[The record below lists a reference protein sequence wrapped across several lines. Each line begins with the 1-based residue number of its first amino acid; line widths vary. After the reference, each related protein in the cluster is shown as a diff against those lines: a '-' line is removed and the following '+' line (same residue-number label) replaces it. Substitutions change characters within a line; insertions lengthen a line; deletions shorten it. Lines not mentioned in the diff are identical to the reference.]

1 MRYTTFFP
9 WLLLLFAITYSAE
22 ALAQD
27 SVVYTKKGSYKMKK
41 AAEDLKNSLA
51 NDDDEQT
58 AKRYEAL
65 AKEFTANGDHAKAE
79 EYMKK
84 ALAIYTRLNKKDE
97 IAATSRGLARTQ
109 ESQNKIAPA
118 IKNYQSA
125 AEVVK
130 DKNLEQA
137 NYNDANRLRNANN
150 PKAQMDYAKFNA
162 ALFEEKG
169 EKAEASN
176 AYQQLAKTQLEQ
188 NNPKEAI
195 ENLEKAIKATDKPEE
210 KNHIGKEIVK
220 AYVADNQPDKAI
232 AVSEDLLK
240 KARNRNDTEQQIAH
254 LRELAHIYEQEKGSS
269 KAEALLKEAYNLA
282 IKSGNTMQAKA
293 SVLALAQF
301 YAAQGKDQNSL
312 NYYKDY
318 ISRLDTLIK
327 TDSSLIDARIFEVT
341 EGRIRELEKER
352 VLQNE
357 LMARK
362 TRFNYVLMGSIILM
376 VLFLFLIT
384 RALYAIRIKN
394 KKIALQS
401 LRREMNPHFI
411 FNSLNSVNQYIAE
424 NNELEANKYL
434 TSYSSLMRNIMENS
448 NKDFVPLS
456 IEMDQLKKYL
466 ELEHQRFHD
475 KFDYNIIIDDQLD
488 PDVVMIPN
496 MLTQPHLENAIW
508 HGLRYK
514 ERKGE
519 LILKFLKKGTNI
531 EVIIVDNG
539 IGLTKSKELKTQ
551 NQKAH
556 QSRGI
561 TNTEERISLLNDI
574 YKTRIALN
582 MEEVKEA
589 QQSGTC
595 ITITMPLITKK

>member
-1 MRYTTFFP
+1 MRYTTFFS
-9 WLLLLFAITYSAE
+9 WILLLLVQAYSSE

-27 SVVYTKKGSYKMKK
+27 SVVYNKKGSYKMKK

-51 NDDDEQT
+51 KDDDVQT
-58 AKRYEAL
+58 ARHYEAL
-65 AKEFTANGDHAKAE
+65 AKELTEKGDHAKAE

-84 ALAIYTRLNKKDE
+84 ALEIYTRLNKKDE
-97 IAATSRGLARTQ
+97 IAAASRGLARTQ
-109 ESQNKIAPA
+109 ESQNKIIPA

-125 AEVVK
+125 AEVAK
-130 DKNLEQA
+130 DKTLGQA
-137 NYNDANRLRNANN
+137 NYNDANRLRNADN
-150 PKAQMDYAKFNA
+150 PKAQMDYAQSNA
-162 ALFEEKG
+162 NLFEEKG

-176 AYQQLAKTQLEQ
+176 AFQQLAKTQLEQ

-195 ENLEKAIKATDKPEE
+195 ENLEKAIKVTDKPEE
-210 KNHIGKEIVK
+210 KSNIGKEIVK

-232 AVSEDLLK
+232 ALSEDLLN
-240 KARNRNDTEQQIAH
+240 KARTQNDTEQQIIQ
-254 LRELAHIYEQEKGSS
+254 LRTLAHIYEQEKGIS
-269 KAEALLKEAYNLA
+269 KAEVLLKEAYNLA
-282 IKSGNTMQAKA
+282 IQSGNTMQAKA

-301 YAAQGKDQNSL
+301 YAAQGKSQNSL
-312 NYYKDY
+312 DYYKDY
-318 ISRLDTLIK
+318 INRLDTLIK

-352 VLQNE
+352 ILQNE

-448 NKDFVPLS
+448 NKDFVTLS
-456 IEMDQLKKYL
+456 METDQLKKYL
-466 ELEHQRFHD
+466 ELEHQRFRD
-475 KFDYNIIIDDQLD
+475 KFDYHIIIDDQLD
-488 PDVVMIPN
+488 PDVIMIPN
-496 MLTQPHLENAIW
+496 MLIQPHLENAIW

-514 ERKGE
+514 KIKGE
-519 LILKFLKKGTNI
+519 LRLEFRKKGANI
-531 EVIIVDNG
+531 EVMIADNG

-561 TNTEERISLLNDI
+561 TNTEERIGLLNDL
-574 YKTRIALN
+574 YKTRIILN

-589 QQSGTC
+589 QQSGTR
-595 ITITMPLITKK
+595 ITITMPLIAKK

>member
-1 MRYTTFFP
+1 MKYTTFLS
-9 WLLLLFAITYSAE
+9 WLLLLFIFTYGAD

-27 SVVYTKKGSYKMKK
+27 SMVYSKKGSYKMKK
-41 AAEDLKNSLA
+41 AADDLKKSLA
-51 NDDDEQT
+51 KDDDEQT
-58 AKRYEAL
+58 ARQYEAL
-65 AKEFTANGDHAKAE
+65 AKELTAQGDHAKAE

-84 ALAIYTRLNKKDE
+84 ALEIYTRLNKKDE
-97 IAATSRGLARTQ
+97 IAATRRGLARTQ
-109 ESQNKIAPA
+109 ELQNKMVPA

-125 AEVVK
+125 AEITK

-137 NYNDANRLRNANN
+137 NYNDANRLRNKYN
-150 PKAQMDYAKFNA
+150 PKAQIDYAQSNA
-162 ALFEEKG
+162 NLFEQKG

-176 AYQQLAKTQLEQ
+176 ALQQLAKTQLEQ
-188 NNPKEAI
+188 DNPKEAI
-195 ENLEKAIKATDKPEE
+195 ENLEKAIKVTDEPEE
-210 KNHIGKEIVK
+210 QSDISKEMVK
-220 AYVADNQPDKAI
+220 AYVADNQPEKAI
-232 AVSEDLLK
+232 ALSKDLLN
-240 KARNRNDTEQQIAH
+240 KAKTQKNTEQQIEQ
-254 LRELAHIYEQEKGSS
+254 LRTLARIYEQEKGTS
-269 KAEALLKEAYNLA
+269 KAEALLKEAYALA

-293 SVLALAQF
+293 SLLALVQF
-301 YAAQGKDQNSL
+301 YTTQGKSQNSL
-312 NYYKDY
+312 DYYKDY
-318 ISRLDTLIK
+318 INRLDTLIK
-327 TDSSLIDARIFEVT
+327 TDSSLIDAKIFELT

-376 VLFLFLIT
+376 VLFLFFII

-434 TSYSSLMRNIMENS
+434 TSYSNLMRNIMEHS
-448 NKDFVPLS
+448 NKDFVTLN

-488 PDVVMIPN
+488 PDVVTIPN
-496 MLTQPHLENAIW
+496 MLIQPHLENAIW

-514 ERKGE
+514 DTKGE
-519 LILKFLKKGTNI
+519 LRLEFRKKKGNI
-531 EVIIVDNG
+531 EVIIADNG

-561 TNTEERISLLNDI
+561 TNTEERIGLLNDL
-574 YKTRIALN
+574 YKTRIVLS
-582 MEEVKEA
+582 MEEVKGA

-595 ITITMPLITKK
+595 VTITMPLITKK

>member
-1 MRYTTFFP
+1 MRYTTFLSR
-9 WLLLLFAITYSAE
+9 LLLLLALAYGSE
-22 ALAQD
+22 SLAQD
-27 SVVYTKKGSYKMKK
+27 SVSYKKKGSYKMNK
-41 AAEDLKNSLA
+41 AANDLKNSLA
-51 NDDDEQT
+51 KDDDEQT
-58 AKRYEAL
+58 AKQYEAL
-65 AKEFTANGDHAKAE
+65 AKELTAQGDHAKAE
-79 EYMKK
+79 EYMKR
-84 ALAIYTRLNKKDE
+84 ALEIYTRLNKKDE
-97 IAATSRGLARTQ
+97 IAAASRGLARTQ
-109 ESQNKIAPA
+109 ESQNKMVPA

-125 AEVVK
+125 AEVAK

-137 NYNDANRLRNANN
+137 NYNDANRLRNADN
-150 PKAQMDYAKFNA
+150 PRAQMDYAKSNA
-162 ALFEEKG
+162 NLFEQKG

-195 ENLEKAIKATDKPEE
+195 ENLEKAIKVTDKPEE
-210 KNHIGKEIVK
+210 QSNISKEIVK
-220 AYVADNQPDKAI
+220 AYVANDQPDKAI
-232 AVSEDLLK
+232 AVSEGLLN
-240 KARNRNDTEQQIAH
+240 KAKTQKDTVQQIVQ
-254 LRELAHIYEQEKGSS
+254 LRELAHIYEREKGIS

-282 IKSGNTMQAKA
+282 IKSGNTMQAKT

-301 YAAQGKDQNSL
+301 YAAQGKSQNSL
-312 NYYKDY
+312 DYYKDY
-318 ISRLDTLIK
+318 INHLDTLIK
-327 TDSSLIDARIFEVT
+327 TDSSLIDAKIFEVT

-362 TRFNYVLMGSIILM
+362 TRFNYVLIGSIILM
-376 VLFLFLIT
+376 VLFLLFIT

-448 NKDFVPLS
+448 NKDFVTLN
-456 IEMDQLKKYL
+456 IEMEQLKKYL

-475 KFDYNIIIDDQLD
+475 KFDYSITIDDQLD

-496 MLTQPHLENAIW
+496 MLIQPHLENAIW

-514 ERKGE
+514 ETKGGLGLE
-519 LILKFLKKGTNI
+519 FRKKGANI
-531 EVIIVDNG
+531 EVTISDNG
-539 IGLTKSKELKTQ
+539 IGLTKSKALKTQ

-561 TNTEERISLLNDI
+561 TNTEERIGLLNDL
-574 YKTRIALN
+574 YKTRIILN

-589 QQSGTC
+589 QQSGTR
-595 ITITMPLITKK
+595 IIITMPLIAKK

>member
-1 MRYTTFFP
+1 MRHTTFLSG
-9 WLLLLFAITYSAE
+9 LLLLLAFAYCSE

-27 SVVYTKKGSYKMKK
+27 SLVHTKKGSYKMKK
-41 AAEDLKNSLA
+41 AADDLKNSLA
-51 NDDDEQT
+51 KDDDEQT
-58 AKRYEAL
+58 ARQYEAL
-65 AKEFTANGDHAKAE
+65 AKELAAKGDHAKAE

-84 ALAIYTRLNKKDE
+84 ALEIYTRLNKKDE
-97 IAATSRGLARTQ
+97 IASASRGLARTQ
-109 ESQNKIAPA
+109 ESQNKITPA

-125 AEVVK
+125 AEVTK

-137 NYNDANRLRNANN
+137 NYNDANRLRNADN
-150 PKAQMDYAKFNA
+150 PKAQMDYAKSNA
-162 ALFEEKG
+162 NLFEQKG

-195 ENLEKAIKATDKPEE
+195 ETLEKAIKVTDKPEE
-210 KNHIGKEIVK
+210 QSNIGKEIIK
-220 AYVADNQPDKAI
+220 AYVANDQPDKAI
-232 AVSEDLLK
+232 AVSEGLLN
-240 KARNRNDTEQQIAH
+240 KARTQKDTEQQIVQ
-254 LRELAHIYEQEKGSS
+254 LRELAHIYEQEKGAP

-293 SVLALAQF
+293 SVLALAEF
-301 YAAQGKDQNSL
+301 YAAQGKSQSSL
-312 NYYKDY
+312 DYYKDY
-318 ISRLDTLIK
+318 INRLDTLIK
-327 TDSSLIDARIFEVT
+327 TDSSLIDAKIFEVT

-362 TRFNYVLMGSIILM
+362 TRFNYVLMGSIMLM

-384 RALYAIRIKN
+384 RALYDIRIKN

-448 NKDFVPLS
+448 NKDFVTLS
-456 IEMDQLKKYL
+456 TEMDQLKKYL

-496 MLTQPHLENAIW
+496 MLIQPHLENAIW

-514 ERKGE
+514 ETKGK
-519 LILKFLKKGTNI
+519 LKLQFRKKGTNI
-531 EVIIVDNG
+531 EVTIADNG
-539 IGLTKSKELKTQ
+539 IGLTKSKALKTQ
-551 NQKAH
+551 NQKVH

-561 TNTEERISLLNDI
+561 TNTEERIGLLNDL
-574 YKTRIALN
+574 YKTRVVLH
-582 MEEVKEA
+582 MEEVKET